1 VIPAAPPA
9 PPEAHAEDAGPGLRP
24 ASLTAIKGGL
34 VAFVMTAL
42 AGQIVPLAIEV
53 GGGRLALSTALELG
67 WFYELAFHR
76 VAIDV
81 TGSGGVT
88 GRVSV
93 AFLSGTGLAIWLLFR
108 AGRRTARRVGPSLRD
123 RTLAG
128 AMVGPVYALPILIIT
143 SLVRSRLQTGG
154 AFALETVRFH
164 GVVWQAFVF
173 PALLGIIAGGTG
185 GAVDSLPHGSRAR
198 AWLVGGWRALLWAL
212 GLAVVGVLVLAAVR
226 PQGTAAYAR
235 IVSSSGP
242 RTALLLLGH
251 HALLLPNQSFFV
263 LGPSMG
269 GCTDLVGSEATIP
282 LICPGRL
289 PVLEAPAL
297 LDDISR
303 AGGADPTIT
312 GAIADRPMPAG
323 YWAFALVPA
332 LATLA
337 AGHHV
342 GADVSGRARLREAI
356 VRGAGAGV
364 VFALLVG
371 VGTWMASAALV
382 VHTAD
387 GSGTTSLTFGPGPVP
402 TALIALAWGVFGAAL
417 GASIARQD
425 EGTPVPVEPEAPVP
439 PNPTS
444 V

>member
-34 VAFVMTAL
+34 VVFVVTAL
-42 AGQIVPLAIEV
+42 AGQIVPLAVEV
-53 GGGRLALSTALELG
+53 VGGRLALSTALELG

-76 VAIDV
+76 VAVDV
-81 TGSGGVT
+81 TGSGEMT
-88 GRVSV
+88 GRMSV

-108 AGRRTARRVGPSLRD
+108 AGRTTARRAGPSLRD
-123 RTLAG
+123 RTLVG
-128 AMVGPVYALPILIIT
+128 AMVGPVYALPIVVIT
-143 SLVRSRLQTGG
+143 SLVRLRLQTGG

-173 PALLGIIAGGTG
+173 PAFLGIIAGGAG
-185 GAVDSLPHGSRAR
+185 GAVDWLARGSHLR

-242 RTALLLLGH
+242 RTALLLFGH

-263 LGPSMG
+263 LAPSMG
-269 GCTDLVGSEATIP
+269 GCTDLVGSETTIS

-289 PVLEAPAL
+289 PVLEAPTL

-303 AGGADPTIT
+303 VGGADTT
-312 GAIADRPMPAG
+312 GAIAERPMPAG
-323 YWAFALVPA
+323 YWAFALIPA

-342 GADVSGRARLREAI
+342 GADVSGRAGLREAL

-387 GSGTTSLTFGPGPVP
+387 GSGTTSLTFGPRPVP
-402 TALIALAWGVFGAAL
+402 TALLALPWGVLGAAI
-417 GASIARQD
+417 GASIAYQD